1 MKKRD
6 RVYSLPYNKEIY
18 CERYYHVETY
28 DDIKNI
34 NICDDCYDDAI
45 NRLELQDIRK
55 RLDELILKTDEVGL
69 KIDEVGLEINGVILK
84 MNKTKFKND
93 EGG

>member
-1 MKKRD
+1 MEKRD
-6 RVYSLPYNKEIY
+6 RVYAKPFDKKMR
-18 CERYYHVETY
+18 CRRYYNVKTY

-69 KIDEVGLEINGVILK
+69 KIDEIGLEINGVILK